1 MGTSAKRKKE
11 YFCLRCGNLLTDD
24 NCRPVSNK
32 WSRNGLS
39 AYCIDCEEDYFDEIA
54 QREPRALSL
63 FYTCAAFNVPCKPAV
78 LEGVE
83 DFEACDAPWIAYIN
97 RLSETGEDKTKIK
110 VQTFFDGETD
120 IRRIFGK
127 ELTET
132 DFVKYIKARKA
143 EMAAKHIVG
152 TLEQR
157 EKWGAGVDE
166 PYTEEQYE
174 ELDRQYENRAASYKG
189 QTITPQMEDTL
200 IKVCK
205 WNMQIEALIKAGKY
219 GDAYKL
225 NDMVDKALASENMR
239 RKDEKPLENFKMDA
253 LINAMENNGVMEE
266 GKFLTYEKTVRALRD
281 NFIKSHK
288 YDYSLDVADQVLNDI
303 YNTERKNADEPTAY
317 SLPKDMQPED
327 IYGEF
332 LAAPT
337 DAEKAN
343 MRYAN
348 LTKVQ
353 YTDEE
358 KGEDE

>member
-1 MGTSAKRKKE
+1 MTTTKRKKE

-83 DFEACDAPWIAYIN
+83 VFEACDAPWIAYMN
-97 RLSETGEDKTKIK
+97 R
-110 VQTFFDGETD
+110 
-120 IRRIFGK
+120 
-127 ELTET
+127 
-132 DFVKYIKARKA
+132 
-143 EMAAKHIVG
+143 
-152 TLEQR
+152 LEQR

-205 WNMQIEALIKAGKY
+205 WNMQIETLIKAGKY

-253 LINAMENNGVMEE
+253 LINAMENNGIMEE

-281 NFIKSHK
+281 NFVKSHK

-332 LAAPT
+332 QAAPT
-337 DAEKAN
+337 DAEKEN

-358 KGEDE
+358 KGEAE